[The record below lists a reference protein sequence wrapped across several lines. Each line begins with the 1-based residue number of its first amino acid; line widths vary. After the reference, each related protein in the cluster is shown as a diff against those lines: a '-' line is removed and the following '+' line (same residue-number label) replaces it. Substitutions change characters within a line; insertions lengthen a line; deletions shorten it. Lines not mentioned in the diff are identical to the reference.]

1 MLTQSAFKHWRKCP
15 TEEAAQLCKIKDDM
29 HEIGEELVCAIT
41 LSLPVDPVTAC
52 DGHIYER
59 SAVEE
64 WLNRGNY
71 RSPRTNEQMG
81 STLRPA
87 PHVKN
92 VIEKLIMSGV
102 LADGVVESWQ
112 KRLQEDKELQQTRG
126 KLAVSEKV
134 PVEMAPS
141 PAGAVVAMDLGFTR
155 FDGFRV
161 EGFGGAGGTNGD
173 QSRSAAERER
183 ERVDP

>member
-1 MLTQSAFKHWRKCP
+1 MR
-15 TEEAAQLCKIKDDM
+15 
-29 HEIGEELVCAIT
+29 
-41 LSLPVDPVTAC
+41 
-52 DGHIYER
+52 
-59 SAVEE
+59 
-64 WLNRGNY
+64 
-71 RSPRTNEQMG
+71 
-81 STLRPA
+81 
-87 PHVKN
+87 
-92 VIEKLIMSGV
+92 GV
-102 LADGVVESWQ
+102 L
-112 KRLQEDKELQQTRG
+112 G

-183 ERVDP
+183 ERVDPWEWCALDPVRPMLAAVRKYSLGLCCAWSEKRYSLYERG